1 MSQEVDS
8 FTAAELRLAEL
19 FDQADRMSED
29 SKALDSFLDSLN
41 EEDRAEVVSALAC
54 ANALRM
60 AGSESPLSYDRSG
73 METDTNRPGIQ
84 NPKLDCRRL
93 GIYLTKTRN
102 RSQELGEIARIELG
116 SRRVRPAH
124 PKAKQSNIPR
134 KGKTFCRPLGL
145 WPYNYGS
152 VGHSNCNR

>member
-60 AGSESPLSYDRSG
+60 AGSESPPPMTGVAWKRILTALYP
-73 METDTNRPGIQ
+73 E
-84 NPKLDCRRL
+84 PKLDCEDWGLLDEDPESVAGTR
-93 GIYLTKTRN
+93 RN
-102 RSQELGEIARIELG
+102 RQD
-116 SRRVRPAH
+116 
-124 PKAKQSNIPR
+124 
-134 KGKTFCRPLGL
+134 
-145 WPYNYGS
+145 
-152 VGHSNCNR
+152 